1 MINAICPVC
10 GKGYTIPL
18 GRGKEM
24 VVTKF
29 LAHKDDCRLPDDDEF
44 VMVGGRVGVV
54 VDTQP
59 NVTEFPLYE
68 VQMPSGRSNIFHAAE
83 ISRLGDQDQGRH
95 RFYK

>member
-1 MINAICPVC
+1 MVNAICPVC
-10 GKGYTIPL
+10 GKGYAIPL
-18 GRGKEM
+18 GRGREM

-29 LAHKDDCRLPDDDEF
+29 LAHKDDDEF

-54 VDTQP
+54 VDIQP

-83 ISRLGDQDQGRH
+83 ISRVGDQDQGRQ